1 MMPVVFKVPGL
12 GMEIPG
18 YGLAL
23 MIGFLLSIMWA
34 VRRAERSGANP
45 DVVLN
50 CGFLALLGGVGGSRL
65 MYVWHYWEQFALH
78 RTPGRILWAILDVR
92 KGGLEVYGGFIAVTL
107 LVLGYLWWRKH
118 SIRWYLDIIAPS
130 AALGMAI
137 GRIGCFL
144 NGCCFG
150 GVCELPWAVRF
161 PFGSPPQRQQWS
173 ECRPGAELPQQL
185 LIFGPNGFWADGSAA
200 SPLTRE
206 SLRLTDRELAAAERK
221 AQEAQERAN
230 RLRELAKTVADSQTR
245 QRLLNEAQ
253 TAETD
258 TLRHYE
264 IRAQMKRYGL
274 TLAQLR
280 ELARQHR
287 SLPVHPTQL
296 YSTITLGLLAGL
308 LATLYWRRSR
318 DGQVVCTML
327 LVEPWTRFT
336 IELLRAD
343 NPQDT
348 AGFTISQFLAIL
360 LSLSGLIGLLVL
372 RRLPPRSPRARLWE
386 PPPAPDKPARRR
398 C

>member
-12 GMEIPG
+12 GLEIPG

-78 RTPGRILWAILDVR
+78 RTTGRILWAILDVR

-161 PFGSPPQRQQWS
+161 PFGSPPHRQQWT
-173 ECRPGAELPQQL
+173 ECRPGTGLPQQL
-185 LIFGPNGFWADGSAA
+185 LIFGPNGFWPDGTAA

-206 SLRLTDRELAAAERK
+206 SLRLTDRELAAAEQK
-221 AQEAQERAN
+221 AQAAQERAN
-230 RLRELAKTVADSQTR
+230 RLRELAKTVADAPTR
-245 QRLLNEAQ
+245 QRLHNQARAAEA
-253 TAETD
+253 D

-274 TLAQLR
+274 KAGQLR
-280 ELARQHR
+280 ELASQYR

-296 YSTITLGLLAGL
+296 YSTVTLGLLAGL
-308 LATLYWRRSR
+308 LATLYWRRTR

-327 LVEPWTRFT
+327 LIEPWTRYT
-336 IELLRAD
+336 LELLRAD
-343 NPQDT
+343 NPHDT

-360 LSLSGLIGLLVL
+360 LSLSGLIGLLLL
-372 RRLPPRSPRARLWE
+372 RRLPPRSPRAVLWE
-386 PPPAPDKPARRR
+386 APAPTKPPQRQT
-398 C
+398 